1 MHHQL
6 VTKLSVNYTTRITR
20 KRKIKTNKKQTKI
33 KPEEKEGATEDTG
46 EEMMMKM
53 TLKM

>member
-6 VTKLSVNYTTRITR
+6 VTKLNVNYTTR

>member
-1 MHHQL
+1 MHHQQ
-6 VTKLSVNYTTRITR
+6 VTKLSVNYTTG